1 MSDSSFAATASLQG
15 SIQSLYETAT
25 AHKARADAAQ
35 RRNAE
40 LTGKIIKI
48 RESYNAQVL
57 KASRHIEDIIDMLN
71 RSQPAALN
79 IQILSDMLSRIAYD
93 LRSAPREP

>member
-48 RESYNAQVL
+48 RGKL
-57 KASRHIEDIIDMLN
+57 
-71 RSQPAALN
+71 
-79 IQILSDMLSRIAYD
+79 
-93 LRSAPREP
+93 